1 MKEKKRDTLTSEEYW
16 KWRSLIEELTHN
28 KTKLLLE
35 QKRYDI
41 MGLQIQIEK
50 MKQEMFREKINLA
63 KATYARSERDYGEY
77 KIELEK
83 KLGRSLNNCAIDDI
97 TYKISDLNN
106 KEE

>member
-1 MKEKKRDTLTSEEYW
+1 
-16 KWRSLIEELTHN
+16 
-28 KTKLLLE
+28 
-35 QKRYDI
+35 

-63 KATYARSERDYGEY
+63 KATDSRSERDYGEY

-97 TYKISDLNN
+97 TYKISDLIN